1 MLLLVQPF
9 GEQEEQ
15 QSKPAEA
22 IAPPALHALPDDA
35 AGVFI
40 PLAGDNDINAL
51 LATTVLEKS
60 GALVVRQGLAEDR
73 AAYLAAGLDDYL
85 AKPFE
90 KADLTALFARWG
102 GKASEAE
109 QGAGLGAA

>member
-1 MLLLVQPF
+1 MH
-9 GEQEEQ
+9 
-15 QSKPAEA
+15 PA
-22 IAPPALHALPDDA
+22 ALHAVPDDA

-40 PLAGDNDINAL
+40 LNSGYNDIKAL
-51 LATTVLEKS
+51 QATTVLEKS

>member
-1 MLLLVQPF
+1 
-9 GEQEEQ
+9 
-15 QSKPAEA
+15 
-22 IAPPALHALPDDA
+22 LPDDA

-90 KADLTALFARWG
+90 KAELTALFAR
-102 GKASEAE
+102 
-109 QGAGLGAA
+109 

>member
-1 MLLLVQPF
+1 M
-9 GEQEEQ
+9 
-15 QSKPAEA
+15 
-22 IAPPALHALPDDA
+22 
-35 AGVFI
+35 
-40 PLAGDNDINAL
+40 
-51 LATTVLEKS
+51 
-60 GALVVRQGLAEDR
+60 VRQGLAEDR

-109 QGAGLGAA
+109 QRRWPRRGLRDLAD

>member
-1 MLLLVQPF
+1 M
-9 GEQEEQ
+9 
-15 QSKPAEA
+15 
-22 IAPPALHALPDDA
+22 PDDA

-40 PLAGDNDINAL
+40 LLAGDNDINAL

-90 KADLTALFARWG
+90 KADLTALFAAGAARPARPS
-102 GKASEAE
+102 KALASARPE
-109 QGAGLGAA
+109 GLGRLGAKL

>member
-1 MLLLVQPF
+1 M
-9 GEQEEQ
+9 
-15 QSKPAEA
+15 
-22 IAPPALHALPDDA
+22 PDDA

-40 PLAGDNDINAL
+40 LLAGDNDINAL

-60 GALVVRQGLAEDR
+60 GAIVVRQGLAEDR
-73 AAYLAAGLDDYL
+73 LACRGPRRLL